1 MKKLFFVLLGLTS
14 LNVYAADP
22 TYDATRGAL
31 QNNSALC
38 QYGYNPNCASSRQ
51 HQRKQPTEI
60 VNINVPSKYGAL
72 AVNLKTGISG
82 GALDMDSR
90 AAAEREA
97 IRTCEREGSN
107 KPCVIAAS
115 VRNGCIAVAQGN
127 KGKILKTFYGMKE
140 PGLAETEALRKC
152 RAAGVS
158 GCKIVVSEGCSMPKF

>member
-51 HQRKQPTEI
+51 HQRKQPTET

-72 AVNLKTGISG
+72 AVNLKMGISG

>member
-1 MKKLFFVLLGLTS
+1 MKKLIFVLLGLTS

-60 VNINVPSKYGAL
+60 VNIDVPSKYGAL

>member
-1 MKKLFFVLLGLTS
+1 MKNLLFVLLGLTS

-51 HQRKQPTEI
+51 HQQKQPTEI

-90 AAAEREA
+90 AAAEKEA

-158 GCKIVVSEGCSMPKF
+158 GCKIVVSEGCSLPKY

>member
-1 MKKLFFVLLGLTS
+1 MKKLIFVLLGLTS

>member
-51 HQRKQPTEI
+51 HQQKQPTEI

-158 GCKIVVSEGCSMPKF
+158 GCKIVVSEGCSLPKY